1 MTGERLNAERRCIAV
16 RNADVRVNLRFNAI
30 ALALSVTLAGV
41 AGTALPATAQAQTA
55 PAQQQFSIPAGTL
68 REALDALASQSGITV
83 MYSPELVTGKTS
95 RVLSGRFNAT
105 EALRRLLTGSGP
117 DAQAPGDSPFT
128 TSDKRREGKECVR
141 T

>member
-55 PAQQQFSIPAGTL
+55 PAQQQFSLPAGTL

-95 RVLSGRFNAT
+95 RGLSGRFNAT
-105 EALRRLLTGSGP
+105 ERSEEH
-117 DAQAPGDSPFT
+117 
-128 TSDKRREGKECVR
+128 TSELQSLMRISYA
-141 T
+141 

>member
-83 MYSPELVTGKTS
+83 MYPPELVTGKPS
-95 RVLSGRFNAT
+95 RGLSGRFNEIGRACCT
-105 EALRRLLTGSGP
+105 VCGC
-117 DAQAPGDSPFT
+117 QYW
-128 TSDKRREGKECVR
+128 
-141 T
+141 

>member
-55 PAQQQFSIPAGTL
+55 PEQQQFSIPAGTL

-83 MYSPELVTGKTS
+83 MSSQSSEEHTSELQSLMRISYAVFCLPK
-95 RVLSGRFNAT
+95 
-105 EALRRLLTGSGP
+105 
-117 DAQAPGDSPFT
+117 
-128 TSDKRREGKECVR
+128 
-141 T
+141 

>member
-55 PAQQQFSIPAGTL
+55 PAQQQFSIPAGKL
-68 REALDALASQSGITV
+68 REALDALASHRGIPV
-83 MYSPELVTGKTS
+83 MYSPELDRKSV
-95 RVLSGRFNAT
+95 V
-105 EALRRLLTGSGP
+105 
-117 DAQAPGDSPFT
+117 
-128 TSDKRREGKECVR
+128 EGKGGKDCVVQGGDR
-141 T
+141 